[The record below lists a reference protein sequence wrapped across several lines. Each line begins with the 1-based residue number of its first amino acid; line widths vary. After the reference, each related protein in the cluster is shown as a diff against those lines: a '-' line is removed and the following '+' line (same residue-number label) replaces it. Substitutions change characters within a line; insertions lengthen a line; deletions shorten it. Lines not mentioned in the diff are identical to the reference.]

1 MSTLLPQEVYGNMT
15 EHRED
20 LRTFVF
26 TNPAGIFI
34 KGDVEDPMQ
43 CILNTPVLPHGLSE
57 PHALGRKRG
66 EKIPRFDLHRL
77 PDFTT

>member
-34 KGDVEDPMQ
+34 KRDVEDPMQ
-43 CILNTPVLPHGLSE
+43 
-57 PHALGRKRG
+57 
-66 EKIPRFDLHRL
+66 
-77 PDFTT
+77 